1 MPEVVGNDRNC
12 LTLSSCQIEEDH
24 GRPTWFFGGWR
35 WGILRNFNY
44 SKLPGFQALNWWCVV
59 LEKSNPHFQVLKVN
73 VPDYLILGCFKNS
86 FPKHAKLH
94 AEELGTWKTAVYLGC
109 WEIYNMGRG
118 GVPDAITW
126 RTFHFAFT
134 KVGRGDRGLRI
145 LASWRWY
152 EGTPAQ
158 KNHWM
163 QWCRGPPFLRCKHK
177 GAPMF
182 FFKKNCQPTNPENK
196 QPTNR
201 TNRSD
206 PTSNNRW
213 TVRFTSKLQWRPASP
228 WWNVHKSSHPA
239 SLSRTPGWKYRSHD
253 LRPGSKGSKMM
264 LQNEAEIR
272 YWWLVSLY
280 LKISLVRCVLL
291 FGPQRFFLWTKIAQ
305 DFGDFMT

>member
-134 KVGRGDRGLRI
+134 KVGHGDRGLRI

-182 FFKKNCQPTNPENK
+182 FLKKIVNQPTQKTSNQPIGPIGQTQPPTIAGLSVSHPSCNGALHLPGGMSTNPAIRRHC
-196 QPTNR
+196 QGHPAGSIGHMT
-201 TNRSD
+201 SD
-206 PTSNNRW
+206 PGPRGPKW
-213 TVRFTSKLQWRPASP
+213 C
-228 WWNVHKSSHPA
+228 
-239 SLSRTPGWKYRSHD
+239 
-253 LRPGSKGSKMM
+253 SKMR
-264 LQNEAEIR
+264 LRLGTGDWWVSTWRYRWFYVCFCLAPSDFFCEQN
-272 YWWLVSLY
+272 
-280 LKISLVRCVLL
+280 
-291 FGPQRFFLWTKIAQ
+291 
-305 DFGDFMT
+305 